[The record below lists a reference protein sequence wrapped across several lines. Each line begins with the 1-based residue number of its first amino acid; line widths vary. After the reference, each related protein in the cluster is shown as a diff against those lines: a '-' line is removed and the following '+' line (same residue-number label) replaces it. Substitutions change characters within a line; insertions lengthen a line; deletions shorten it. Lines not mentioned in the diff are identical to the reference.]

1 MADTKI
7 VDLYWSSSEQAFKE
21 AEAKYGKY
29 SWKTSCN
36 ILADTS
42 DAKGK
47 VNNINIHL

>member
-42 DAKGK
+42 DAK